1 MEVRF
6 PCCAGII
13 TKVNMIFFSLVI
25 GLSQGLQPIVSF
37 NYGAKKLDRVSRT
50 FRLLLTSCMSYS
62 TVLWAVAMF
71 APMVYIRIFT
81 QDAALTA
88 FSEWSIRIYMAASLL
103 FGAQLACQQTFIAI
117 GDSKTSLFLA
127 LLRKVILLIPLI
139 YVLPTPL

>member
-1 MEVRF
+1 
-6 PCCAGII
+6 
-13 TKVNMIFFSLVI
+13 
-25 GLSQGLQPIVSF
+25 
-37 NYGAKKLDRVSRT
+37 
-50 FRLLLTSCMSYS
+50 
-62 TVLWAVAMF
+62 MF

-127 LLRKVILLIPLI
+127 LLRERVILLVPLAPHPAQSHRQRHGDLCGRA
-139 YVLPTPL
+139 YRRHPGQCHHPDFVPLSAEKAAAHREGRSEG